1 MNLAKSHLA
10 VAINTH
16 QIITAELS
24 ASNVING
31 EVLLNFLQ
39 QSHRKINKILGS
51 CTCDIIP
58 YYETIHIKQLVLRI
72 PLRKET
78 IF

>member
-1 MNLAKSHLA
+1 M
-10 VAINTH
+10 
-16 QIITAELS
+16 
-24 ASNVING
+24 ING